1 MRHVL
6 SGGETVTPAGLRYF
20 AGNEQEDA
28 EDAERAGIMS
38 AVQELGVLELAD
50 CNGPTLLS
58 QREVAELLGV
68 SKSRVSQ
75 LELRALEKI
84 RRAVLR
90 DPQLR
95 GWVRDE
101 VWWG

>member
-1 MRHVL
+1 
-6 SGGETVTPAGLRYF
+6 
-20 AGNEQEDA
+20 
-28 EDAERAGIMS
+28 MS